1 MALSSLLAT
10 IHDNLRGV
18 RRLATPLDV
27 ATVIVVVWALRGAL
41 RVARRSFKTTKLRG
55 PPRKDLIFGVAKQI
69 LESPDPGAMYE
80 AWAKQYGVAYEVPMT
95 LGGKQIVLTDPR
107 ALAHYYARE
116 TWIYVQTNSTRSFLR
131 RNVFWTRG
139 SVVGR
144 QRKLLTPSFSPDA
157 IRNVTS
163 VFYSSAH
170 KVKSAWEVVID
181 TNTGGSPVIEVQEWM
196 NHISL
201 DSIGLAGFSHDFG
214 SLDGKPASITEVL
227 DTFGSS
233 SERPALTV
241 RLLLLAR
248 VFPLL
253 PYATKPRT
261 RLFREMQTIMEDI
274 SSEWLARTRK
284 EREEGALDRKE
295 EKSVIEVLANAS
307 DSDSPL
313 HLTHEEVLAQLSNNT
328 STAGLPPNFLPLQM
342 KSILIA
348 GYESTSITMT
358 WALLELAR
366 NPNIQSKLR
375 EELLAFGEE
384 PTYDQ
389 QQHSLPY
396 LDAVVHETLRVHPP
410 VTDLFRVAAEDDVI
424 PLSEPVVTQSGKVV
438 NSISVARG
446 MQIGIPISCINRST
460 EIWGAD
466 AKVFRPERWLEEGG
480 IPKKAQDIQAYRHL
494 LTFVDGPKTCLGK
507 NFAVAEFKAVMSVL
521 AKDFVFELRDG
532 PNTQVEFGRGMI
544 LPRPR
549 IVGEQGTNVP
559 LRVRRYE

>member
-1 MALSSLLAT
+1 MDLSSLLAT
-10 IHDNLRGV
+10 ILDNLRAV
-18 RRLATPLDV
+18 TRSATPLDA
-27 ATVIVVVWALRGAL
+27 ATVIVVVWALRSAL

-55 PPRKDLIFGVAKQI
+55 PPRTDLIFGAAKQI
-69 LESPDPGAMYE
+69 LESPDPGAIFE
-80 AWAKQYGVAYEVPMT
+80 AWAKEYGVAYEVPMT
-95 LGGKQIVLTDPR
+95 LGGKQIVLTDSR
-107 ALAHYYARE
+107 ALAHYYTRE
-116 TWIYVQTNSTRSFLR
+116 TWVYVQTRSTRSFLQ
-131 RNVFWTRG
+131 RNVCTIPNLQYPPSFTQHHTLLAPPFSPEATRN
-139 SVVGR
+139 
-144 QRKLLTPSFSPDA
+144 LTP
-157 IRNVTS
+157 I
-163 VFYSSAH
+163 FYRSAH
-170 KVKSAWEVVID
+170 KVKSAWEAEID
-181 TNTGGSPVIEVQEWM
+181 ANPGGSPVIEVQEWYAGF
-196 NHISL
+196 IL

-214 SLDGKPASITEVL
+214 SLDGEPASITKVL

-248 VFPLL
+248 VIPLL
-253 PYATKPRT
+253 PYATESRT
-261 RLFREMQTIMEDI
+261 RLFGEMQVIMERI
-274 SSEWLARTRK
+274 SSEWLARTRQEK
-284 EREEGALDRKE
+284 EDGVLDVKG
-295 EKSVIEVLANAS
+295 EKSVIGVLANAS
-307 DSDSPL
+307 NSGSPL
-313 HLTHEEVLAQLSNNT
+313 HMTHEE
-328 STAGLPPNFLPLQM
+328 M

-366 NPNIQSKLR
+366 NPSIQSKLR
-375 EELLAFGEE
+375 QELLAFGEE

-424 PLSEPVVTQSGKVV
+424 PLSEPVVTRSGKVV

-446 MQIGIPISCINRST
+446 TQIGIPISCINRST

-480 IPKKAQDIQAYRHL
+480 IPKKAQDIRAYRHL

-507 NFAVAEFKAVMSVL
+507 NFAVAEFKTVMSVL
-521 AKDFVFELRDG
+521 VKDFVFEFRDG
-532 PNTQVEFGRGMI
+532 PDTQVELGRGML

-549 IVGEQGTNVP
+549 IVGEKGTDAP
-559 LRVRRYE
+559 LRIRRYEG